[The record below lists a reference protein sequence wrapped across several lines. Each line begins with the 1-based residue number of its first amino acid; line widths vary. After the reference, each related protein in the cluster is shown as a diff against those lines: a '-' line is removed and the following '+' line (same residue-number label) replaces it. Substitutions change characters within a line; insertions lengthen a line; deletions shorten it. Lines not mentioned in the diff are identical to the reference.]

1 MKILYKHISITLIII
16 ISFLS
21 LGINILSTYADSSN
35 KEVIFV
41 VDPNTE
47 NQFYADFI
55 YSVIGILKESQ
66 KHELRVSAT
75 PETVKKL
82 IKLK

>member
-21 LGINILSTYADSSN
+21 FGINILSTHADSSN

-55 YSVIGILKESQ
+55 Q
-66 KHELRVSAT
+66 M
-75 PETVKKL
+75 
-82 IKLK
+82 